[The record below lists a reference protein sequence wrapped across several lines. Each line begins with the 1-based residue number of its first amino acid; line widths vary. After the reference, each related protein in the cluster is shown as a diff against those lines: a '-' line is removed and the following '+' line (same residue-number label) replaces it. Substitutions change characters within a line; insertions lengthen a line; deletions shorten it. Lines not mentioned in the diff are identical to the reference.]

1 MINNI
6 FNAAHEYMKVKRN
19 VKADNTYYYHTL
31 MLLNDC
37 LSLIDFNKTVYKAYH
52 KHDTILFLLSDNLY
66 IALSFSEIDT
76 SHSLS
81 MTSGA
86 CPVYDYIIFIN
97 FKNSSESIIYTK
109 KLIDNAN
116 VCFIDIVTN
125 IKDKILSIKSFLYNT
140 ENQYIKSLK
149 SAFMRT
155 Y

>member
-6 FNAAHEYMKVKRN
+6 FNAASEYMKVKRN
-19 VKADNTYYYHTL
+19 VKANNTYYYHTL

-66 IALSFSEIDT
+66 IALSFSDN
-76 SHSLS
+76 
-81 MTSGA
+81 
-86 CPVYDYIIFIN
+86 DYIIFIN
-97 FKNSSESIIYTK
+97 FENSNESIIYTK

-125 IKDKILSIKSFLYNT
+125 IKDKILSIKSFLDNT

>member
-19 VKADNTYYYHTL
+19 VNADNTYYYHTL

-66 IALSFSEIDT
+66 IALSFSD
-76 SHSLS
+76 
-81 MTSGA
+81 
-86 CPVYDYIIFIN
+86 YDYIIFIN
-97 FKNSSESIIYTK
+97 FKNSSESVLYTK
-109 KLIDNAN
+109 ELIDNSPEH
-116 VCFIDIVTN
+116 FIDIVTN
-125 IKDKILSIKSFLYNT
+125 INDNILKIKSFLYNT

>member
-66 IALSFSEIDT
+66 IALSFSDD
-76 SHSLS
+76 
-81 MTSGA
+81 
-86 CPVYDYIIFIN
+86 DYIVFVN
-97 FKNSSESIIYTK
+97 FNDSSESIIYTK
-109 KLIDNAN
+109 KLIDN
-116 VCFIDIVTN
+116 VPVHFIDMTTN
-125 IKDKILSIKSFLYNT
+125 IKNKILEIKSFLYNT

-149 SAFMRT
+149 AAFMQT

>member
-6 FNAAHEYMKVKRN
+6 FNTASDYMKVEKN

-66 IALSFSEIDT
+66 IALSFSDN
-76 SHSLS
+76 
-81 MTSGA
+81 
-86 CPVYDYIIFIN
+86 DYIIFIN
-97 FKNSSESIIYTK
+97 FKNSNESIIYTK

-125 IKDKILSIKSFLYNT
+125 IKDKILSIKSFLDNT

>member
-6 FNAAHEYMKVKRN
+6 FNAASEYMKVKRN
-19 VKADNTYYYHTL
+19 VNANNTYYYHTL

-66 IALSFSEIDT
+66 IALSFSDN
-76 SHSLS
+76 
-81 MTSGA
+81 
-86 CPVYDYIIFIN
+86 DYIIFIN
-97 FKNSSESIIYTK
+97 FENSNESIIYTK

-125 IKDKILSIKSFLYNT
+125 IKDKILSIKSFLDNT

>member
-6 FNAAHEYMKVKRN
+6 FNSASEYMKVKRN
-19 VKADNTYYYHTL
+19 VKANNTYYYHTL

-66 IALSFSEIDT
+66 IALSFSDN
-76 SHSLS
+76 
-81 MTSGA
+81 
-86 CPVYDYIIFIN
+86 DYIIFIN
-97 FKNSSESIIYTK
+97 FENSNESIIYTK

-125 IKDKILSIKSFLYNT
+125 IKDKILSIKSFLDNT
-140 ENQYIKSLK
+140 ENQYIKFLK